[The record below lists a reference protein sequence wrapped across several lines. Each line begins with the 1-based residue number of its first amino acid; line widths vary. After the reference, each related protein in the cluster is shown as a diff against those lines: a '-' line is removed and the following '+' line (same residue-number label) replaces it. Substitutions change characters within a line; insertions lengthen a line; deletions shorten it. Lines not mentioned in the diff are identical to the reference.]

1 MYATRNEILSNL
13 YQIGYIDDAG
23 YKKFKEDEDLGQSIT
38 LDREKLMDLVNKNF
52 NETAKQDLLTSIEK
66 THYFDLSGSSG
77 GNRKKYRKRSSKRR
91 KSSKRRFSKKRKS
104 KRRSKRRRTRR
115 K

>member
-1 MYATRNEILSNL
+1 MYARRDKILSNL
-13 YQIGYIDDAG
+13 YQIGYIDDDG
-23 YKKFKEDEDLGQSIT
+23 YNEYQKDEYLDQSTT
-38 LDREKLMDLVNKNF
+38 LDREKLMEKLDEK
-52 NETAKQDLLTSIEK
+52 KQDLLTSIEK
-66 THYFDLSGSSG
+66 SPYFDLSGSSG

>member
-1 MYATRNEILSNL
+1 MYANRNEILSNL
-13 YQIGYIDDAG
+13 YQIGYIDDDG
-23 YKKFKEDEDLGQSIT
+23 YNEYQKDKYLDQSIT
-38 LDREKLMDLVNKNF
+38 LDREKLMELVNKNF
-52 NETAKQDLLTSIEK
+52 NNSAKQDLLTSIEK